1 MLNAILLGLGYGLGL
16 AFLPGPAFFKL
27 IQTSLEKG
35 FKPAAFIAA
44 GIAVSDFIYVVLVY
58 SGISSI
64 IENDTFKFSLGAG
77 GGAILIAFGLTSVFK
92 KRTQRIN
99 TADLDIKRENLGMF
113 FKGLAINFMNPGAL
127 FFWLATV
134 SAAHIQTTI
143 KWQHFG
149 FFAAILISLLS
160 TDLLKAILARKI
172 SYLLTESLMRR
183 LNIVIGLALV
193 VFGGKMLVETF
204 VNTPDPFGL
213 VWKL

>member
-77 GGAILIAFGLTSVFK
+77 GGCLLYTSDA
-92 KRTQRIN
+92 
-99 TADLDIKRENLGMF
+99 ADE
-113 FKGLAINFMNPGAL
+113 
-127 FFWLATV
+127 
-134 SAAHIQTTI
+134 
-143 KWQHFG
+143 
-149 FFAAILISLLS
+149 
-160 TDLLKAILARKI
+160 
-172 SYLLTESLMRR
+172 
-183 LNIVIGLALV
+183 
-193 VFGGKMLVETF
+193 
-204 VNTPDPFGL
+204 
-213 VWKL
+213 